1 MSEVPWRVTAHGVG
15 VVKNSHM
22 HNHLTLW
29 DTVMSVQLDNTMLGD
44 PQRVHLGNATT
55 VTAGLLFGV
64 LEQNSFTGSKH
75 VKLKSSKACYFTFL
89 LL

>member
-1 MSEVPWRVTAHGVG
+1 MACDCPCADDVVG
-15 VVKNSHM
+15 VKKNSHM

-29 DTVMSVQLDNTMLGD
+29 DAFVSVQLHHTMLGD

-64 LEQNSFTGSKH
+64 L
-75 VKLKSSKACYFTFL
+75 
-89 LL
+89 